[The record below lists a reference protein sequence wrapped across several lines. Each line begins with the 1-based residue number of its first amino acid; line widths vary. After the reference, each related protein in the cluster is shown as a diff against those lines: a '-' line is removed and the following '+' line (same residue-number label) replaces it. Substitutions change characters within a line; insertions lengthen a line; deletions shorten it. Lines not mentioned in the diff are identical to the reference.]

1 MYSFSSAV
9 FLFSLLSLSVL
20 EASAT
25 SDCTRIPYALFAP
38 LSKHKPAQ
46 SFCTSK
52 YPLPRPTCL
61 VTTTIP
67 STTTILVTTSV
78 APVTNTITV
87 TTNEQTTVL
96 ATDTVTPTPTT
107 VTETLTETATTTACP
122 AAALQKRTIDGDKLA
137 PIFSSLQKQAA
148 SFVKTLCSCIET
160 TPGCSTSTIT
170 SRPTVPVTRTSTIT
184 YVPTVTATVTQT
196 LVIITRTTITLDQ
209 VIATTSTTTTTTS
222 TSSVCAPAPAQ
233 TTCPGGIRPDKC
245 NVSFYC
251 DSAATCA
258 CLATTEGTAV
268 GCADVSLFDISC
280 SETVPCTSSAQCGA
294 DQKCV
299 TNLCCND
306 GQCVT
311 INTSTCTNGQA
322 VSRLFRF
329 VHRRGEKR
337 TGGNLPWLVD
347 E

>member
-1 MYSFSSAV
+1 MHFFSSAI

-20 EASAT
+20 EASAA
-25 SDCTRIPYALFAP
+25 SDCTRLPYALFTP

-67 STTTILVTTSV
+67 STTTKLVTTSI

-87 TTNEQTTVL
+87 TTIEQTTLL
-96 ATDTVTPTPTT
+96 ATDTITPTPTT
-107 VTETLTETATTTACP
+107 VTEIHTETTTTTACP
-122 AAALQKRTIDGDKLA
+122 AAVLKKRTSSEDKLA
-137 PIFSSLQKQAA
+137 PIFTSLQKQAA

-170 SRPTVPVTRTSTIT
+170 SRPTVPITRTSTIT
-184 YVPTVTATVTQT
+184 YVPTVTAIVTQT
-196 LVIITRTTITLDQ
+196 LVINTRTTITLDQ
-209 VIATTSTTTTTTS
+209 VVATTTTTTTTTS
-222 TSSVCAPAPAQ
+222 TSSFCAPPPAQ
-233 TTCPGGIRPDKC
+233 ITCPGGTRPDIC
-245 NVSFYC
+245 SPSFFC
-251 DSAATCA
+251 DSASTCI

-268 GCADVSLFDISC
+268 GCTDVNIIPSNC
-280 SETVPCTSSAQCGA
+280 SDTVPCSSSAQCGA

-299 TNLCCND
+299 TNLCCNS
-306 GQCVT
+306 GQCIT
-311 INTSTCTNGQA
+311 INTSTCANGQA

-329 VHRRGEKR
+329 VHRGERK
-337 TGGNLPWLVD
+337 TGGNFP
-347 E
+347 